1 MEVYPRSFQMSE
13 DFGEYRVKSSL
24 GHYGTRTDAS
34 APLLEAIQSS
44 EEARHVFES
53 VRKNIIG
60 LFNRLWEL
68 KLATTSDLNPSLR
81 KTTREAEAIHE
92 ELAGMKI
99 LKAEEYLRLLG
110 EVEGLT
116 EAVVDLQRHNAKLKR
131 ELNMLIEET
140 A

>member
-1 MEVYPRSFQMSE
+1 M
-13 DFGEYRVKSSL
+13 
-24 GHYGTRTDAS
+24 
-34 APLLEAIQSS
+34 
-44 EEARHVFES
+44 
-53 VRKNIIG
+53 
-60 LFNRLWEL
+60 
-68 KLATTSDLNPSLR
+68 R

-99 LKAEEYLRLLG
+99 LKAVDYQRLLA
-110 EVEGLT
+110 EIEGLT